1 MITKGDRLINLKA
14 PWSATVISV
23 FKSNAV
29 VKVNCKWVYVQL
41 KNIKVGNKAGNWEVI
56 S

>member
-1 MITKGDRLINLKA
+1 MITKGDRLINLNQN
-14 PWSATVISV
+14 WSARVINI

-29 VKVNCKWVYVQL
+29 VKINGKWVYVQL

-56 S
+56 T